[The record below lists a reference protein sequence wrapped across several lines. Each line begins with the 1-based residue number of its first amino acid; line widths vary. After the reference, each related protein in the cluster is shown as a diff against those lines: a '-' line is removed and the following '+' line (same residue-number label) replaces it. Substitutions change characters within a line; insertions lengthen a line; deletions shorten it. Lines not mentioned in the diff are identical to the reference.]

1 MICVSNNTFVN
12 IDGDEI
18 YINNKR
24 VPDLPHK
31 SSSVNITTI
40 NDRVFVNGYEYK
52 DGKWKQTLAALW
64 HLFF

>member
-24 VPDLPHK
+24 VPDLSHK

-52 DGKWKQTLAALW
+52 DGKWKRTLAALW

>member
-24 VPDLPHK
+24 VPDLLHK

-52 DGKWKQTLAALW
+52 DGKWKRTLAAL
-64 HLFF
+64 